1 MSPSN
6 SSCFFRFVKSRVK
19 ECHRFPDTPA
29 QKCTAD
35 YLPTP
40 RPSSALRSLFAADPQ
55 PSLCTISSPLTTVLV
70 SVMNSQEDTFDSLE
84 AEVGAL
90 ETEVGDLQARV
101 VTLSPEDLKVLV
113 SKQQELHDKTKEL
126 HAKTKELHA
135 KTKELLNK
143 KLSASQGKF
152 FAATKRVWKSVNHT
166 LRREP
171 SGDFSAEN
179 WGKLVRETVDFDC
192 LAMSKVRKRC
202 KLYQS
207 TKEHA
212 EDSQFESIS
221 VKSLRS
227 STATADTK
235 RKIWSRDVAGNANNE
250 YAEGAHLLPAGKSDH
265 VDWFRIGGAVVGLDE
280 KNSDIT
286 TMLKATRG
294 CQNPDKKRRFE
305 FEGVLHFVSNR
316 LYLAQQKHLIDG
328 ENPKML
334 VVPLLQLDQIH
345 SWAGTGYDA
354 VVLVGEPDSET
365 PVDNPMTDEDVHEA
379 FVAARMN
386 NDDIKT
392 AEPQQV
398 IHAAGILKDGVVALA
413 EMLLSMSENELNA
426 VQAVDQKSTERLR
439 KARQNLTNSGGGVN
453 VPDVINDNIAK
464 DDCRVMLVSFS
475 AHSEDEPPHHVAPDP
490 LLLLLK
496 AANVFG
502 RLTGMDFLANGVI
515 PTLDSESDIEQME
528 VYAALLD
535 MVPRKTNSPTGML
548 VGAH

>member
-1 MSPSN
+1 
-6 SSCFFRFVKSRVK
+6 
-19 ECHRFPDTPA
+19 
-29 QKCTAD
+29 
-35 YLPTP
+35 
-40 RPSSALRSLFAADPQ
+40 
-55 PSLCTISSPLTTVLV
+55 
-70 SVMNSQEDTFDSLE
+70 MNSQEDTFDSLGT
-84 AEVGAL
+84 EVGAL

-101 VTLSPEDLKVLV
+101 ATSSPEDLKVLA
-113 SKQQELHDKTKEL
+113 SKQQELLELLDKTKEL
-126 HAKTKELHA
+126 LD
-135 KTKELLNK
+135 K
-143 KLSASQGKF
+143 KLSVSQGKY
-152 FAATKRVWKSVNHT
+152 FAATKRVWKSGNHT

-179 WGKLVRETVDFDC
+179 WRKLVRGTVDFKC
-192 LAMSKVRKRC
+192 LAMSKVKKRR

-212 EDSQFESIS
+212 EDNQLESIS
-221 VKSLRS
+221 IKSLPS

-235 RKIWSRDVAGNANNE
+235 RKIWSRDVAGNANDE

-294 CQNPDKKRRFE
+294 CQNPDNKRPFE
-305 FEGVLHFVSNR
+305 FEGVLNFVGNR
-316 LYLAQQKHLIDG
+316 LYLSHQKKLIDG
-328 ENPKML
+328 KNPKML
-334 VVPLLQLDQIH
+334 VVPLLPLDQIR

-365 PVDNPMTDEDVHEA
+365 PVDNPMTDDAVHMA
-379 FVAARMN
+379 FRAARMN

-392 AEPQQV
+392 AGPQQV
-398 IHAAGILKDGVVALA
+398 IHAAGILKGGVVALA

-426 VQAVDQKSTERLR
+426 VQAVDQESAERLR
-439 KARQNLTNSGGGVN
+439 KARQNLTNSGGVN

-464 DDCRVMLVSFS
+464 DDCHVMLVSFS

-496 AANVFG
+496 VANVFG

-515 PTLDSESDIEQME
+515 PTVDSESDIEQME
-528 VYAALLD
+528 MYATLLD